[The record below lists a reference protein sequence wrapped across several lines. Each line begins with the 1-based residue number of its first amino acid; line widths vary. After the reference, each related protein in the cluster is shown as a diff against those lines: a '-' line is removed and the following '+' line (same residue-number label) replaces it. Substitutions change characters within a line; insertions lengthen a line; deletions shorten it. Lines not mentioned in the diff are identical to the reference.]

1 MNADPPGTPTVV
13 RTSPTTGEELE
24 LPMIS
29 GGADP
34 HIGRGENQD
43 SKITEDIVQGAVGVI
58 EHSMGSVTTAP
69 GDQDPADDQARIIH
83 HLGTETDIP
92 RMTGD
97 KILGN
102 DQEAPTPTT
111 TGEGITAGTI
121 GMIDTPGAIQGKEI
135 DPKTQDTDSR
145 AIPTVTKA
153 EDSDSSRLGIDEACP
168 QRSTSSR

>member
-1 MNADPPGTPTVV
+1 MTGVLGGVV
-13 RTSPTTGEELE
+13 GVT
-24 LPMIS
+24 
-29 GGADP
+29 
-34 HIGRGENQD
+34 
-43 SKITEDIVQGAVGVI
+43 AVGSCFLEFTSHCFTSLI
-58 EHSMGSVTTAP
+58 DA
-69 GDQDPADDQARIIH
+69 QARIIH

-102 DQEAPTPTT
+102 DQEAPTPIT

>member
-1 MNADPPGTPTVV
+1 
-13 RTSPTTGEELE
+13 
-24 LPMIS
+24 
-29 GGADP
+29 
-34 HIGRGENQD
+34 
-43 SKITEDIVQGAVGVI
+43 
-58 EHSMGSVTTAP
+58 MGSVTTAP

-111 TGEGITAGTI
+111 TGEGITAGTT
-121 GMIDTPGAIQGKEI
+121 GMTGTPGAIHGKEI
-135 DPKTQDTDSR
+135 GPKTQDTDSR
-145 AIPTVTKA
+145 VIPTAAQA
-153 EDSDSSRLGIDEACP
+153 EDSASSRLGIDEACP